1 MPVKKKVTKEGNMQ
15 VVAPSQDFAKSN
27 SLISAKYRASLV
39 ECKLMSISLSQADK
53 MVKEEVEIN
62 GEVVP
67 VFTSTMYSSD
77 LTKQL
82 GVTSKNLP
90 TQLRSAYTKMAA
102 RQIGVEE
109 NGEFMYRNLFIGSDY
124 KNGVFKLYYNPLLGN
139 YYRKLSSNFT
149 MLNLEEQLS
158 FRSIYS
164 FRLHEVLKQKCYGE
178 KTNKQ
183 EGIEST
189 KYTGIRY
196 SVAEMK
202 LMMGTVEADSTAC
215 RNVLNKTSGAPDYER
230 AVEVAKDKTND
241 RWADFKRYCIDPA
254 VKEINAKTSM
264 HVEYETEKSG
274 QGGKVHSLIFSVTIK
289 NAEVESKEPSEKIRV
304 LSEDDKLEF
313 ILELKDLMG
322 DLTAK
327 DLRGIAEASSYD
339 LDKCKRAFDV
349 YRNSDKDSIDNPTG
363 FIIRAIQDGWEPKK
377 KAAKKNPFNAYK
389 QNEYDYD
396 ELEAK
401 LISNF

>member
-1 MPVKKKVTKEGNMQ
+1 MPGKKKVTKEGNMQ

-62 GEVVP
+62 GETVP

-164 FRLHEVLKQKCYGE
+164 FRLHEVLKQK
-178 KTNKQ
+178 
-183 EGIEST
+183 
-189 KYTGIRY
+189 
-196 SVAEMK
+196 
-202 LMMGTVEADSTAC
+202 
-215 RNVLNKTSGAPDYER
+215 
-230 AVEVAKDKTND
+230 
-241 RWADFKRYCIDPA
+241 
-254 VKEINAKTSM
+254 
-264 HVEYETEKSG
+264 
-274 QGGKVHSLIFSVTIK
+274 
-289 NAEVESKEPSEKIRV
+289 
-304 LSEDDKLEF
+304 
-313 ILELKDLMG
+313 
-322 DLTAK
+322 
-327 DLRGIAEASSYD
+327 
-339 LDKCKRAFDV
+339 
-349 YRNSDKDSIDNPTG
+349 
-363 FIIRAIQDGWEPKK
+363 
-377 KAAKKNPFNAYK
+377 
-389 QNEYDYD
+389 
-396 ELEAK
+396 
-401 LISNF
+401 